1 MSDVPIYD
9 DMRKIF
15 PNLFP
20 PLSGPTGGTMPK
32 KTKHEFPAYQRP
44 TEPNEEMSEDR
55 VEFLKQWPSSG
66 TKDELRRFI
75 AGWED
80 AKRLSEKRMKAFEE
94 GRAKATVEQ
103 HDAVYDKAYEL
114 GKKHGR
120 ESAWE
125 ALGVDRPLQE
135 GQSIYNLDDYSAQE
149 GVNDEQEVEDASE
162 VVEEVATEAV
172 GAESAGIFVNQFVDE
187 DEAVG
192 RKVVLGG
199 EEPTRLLLA
208 QGFNPDWQIKERIST
223 GELTM
228 DHDAH
233 HHQDVRQT
241 EVVGDGKFVNPGAE
255 LARRAEE
262 VDSESKES
270 VKPKSHIVAFTK
282 EHPYGTLIG
291 EVERDVI
298 RYVDTPSEG
307 DPWGKVS
314 IVDLDEPASS
324 IALDTQPDPIDNGE
338 RSAHDMVIEDLI
350 ERKAHGL
357 REYGVTLQASN
368 GRDHLVDAYQEALDL
383 VAYLRAAIAK
393 RDGK

>member
-1 MSDVPIYD
+1 
-9 DMRKIF
+9 
-15 PNLFP
+15 
-20 PLSGPTGGTMPK
+20 MPK

-135 GQSIYNLDDYSAQE
+135 GQSIYDLGAYTAQE
-149 GVNDEQEVEDASE
+149 GANEEQEIDVSDAKC
-162 VVEEVATEAV
+162 
-172 GAESAGIFVNQFVDE
+172 GM
-187 DEAVG
+187 
-192 RKVVLGG
+192 
-199 EEPTRLLLA
+199 EP
-208 QGFNPDWQIKERIST
+208 
-223 GELTM
+223 
-228 DHDAH
+228 H

-241 EVVGDGKFVNPGAE
+241 EIVEEGKFVNPGAE
-255 LARRAEE
+255 LARREE
-262 VDSESKES
+262 DSESKES

-282 EHPYGTLIG
+282 ENPYGTLIG

-314 IVDLDEPASS
+314 VVDLDEPASS